1 MKGKSK
7 AGRIKARKNTV
18 KVAAIREFVKEVNEL
33 KQNEKEEE
41 TTSNN
46 KKTEEKE
53 EYNVLNRFKIKKKNK

>member
-7 AGRIKARKNTV
+7 AGRIEARKNTV

-41 TTSNN
+41 NKNN
-46 KKTEEKE
+46 NIKE
-53 EYNVLNRFKIKKKNK
+53 EDYNVLSRFKIKKKK